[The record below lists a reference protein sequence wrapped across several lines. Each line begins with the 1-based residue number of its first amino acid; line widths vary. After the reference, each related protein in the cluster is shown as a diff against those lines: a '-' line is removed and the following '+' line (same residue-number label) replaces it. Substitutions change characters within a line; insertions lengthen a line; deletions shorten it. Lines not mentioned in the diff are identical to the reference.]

1 MSSIDIPKENLSKQD
16 KINVPLPSKV
26 HKFKKCLIRKSIGI
40 ITPRES
46 DNFPFISFNYDES
59 EKNEDENH
67 QNNSS
72 KNIIKINIVDNNN
85 NIIWSKNPFLIQ
97 PIKMQKEK
105 IENNKEQKIP
115 SFKATQEFIRL
126 IDQDSIEN
134 ILPCKPM
141 LSSTASKTYM
151 LEYSKSKKYKEDSKN
166 FNLSFEESRNSPSSE
181 VTSNKSNNFSRSSTA
196 TNTILEEEDS
206 IYDLRE
212 ILKYQEEHLVV
223 PISQKDNENY
233 KILTM
238 KKLKRKSMPP
248 NKSLRK
254 FAEDMEP
261 KYEKEFRV
269 NNSYYKLLKKKMVHS
284 SMRVYSSSFILG
296 DEKNHVNFMIYRDKD
311 IGVYEYWQ
319 AHIHESRNDEDIE
332 TEDDQ
337 KRLAGI
343 FVLGEIKEAF
353 SFIKN
358 RNVEDIFVNFYRYNK
373 FRSNE
378 ENERINTQILD
389 LKNKIFL

>member
-1 MSSIDIPKENLSKQD
+1 
-16 KINVPLPSKV
+16 
-26 HKFKKCLIRKSIGI
+26 
-40 ITPRES
+40 
-46 DNFPFISFNYDES
+46 
-59 EKNEDENH
+59 
-67 QNNSS
+67 
-72 KNIIKINIVDNNN
+72 
-85 NIIWSKNPFLIQ
+85 
-97 PIKMQKEK
+97 
-105 IENNKEQKIP
+105 
-115 SFKATQEFIRL
+115 
-126 IDQDSIEN
+126 
-134 ILPCKPM
+134 M

-166 FNLSFEESRNSPSSE
+166 FNLSSEEPSNSPSSE
-181 VTSNKSNNFSRSSTA
+181 ITSNKSNNFSRSSTT

-206 IYDLRE
+206 INDLRE

-238 KKLKRKSMPP
+238 KKMKRKSMPP

-254 FAEDMEP
+254 YAEDMEP

-284 SMRVYSSSFILG
+284 TMKVYSSSFILG
-296 DEKNHVNFMIYRDKD
+296 DDKNHINFMIYRDKD

-337 KRLAGI
+337 KKLAGI

-353 SFIKN
+353 SIIKN

-389 LKNKIFL
+389 LKNQIFL

>member
-1 MSSIDIPKENLSKQD
+1 MSSLDIPRENPSKQD
-16 KINVPLPSKV
+16 EINVPLPSKV

-46 DNFPFISFNYDES
+46 DNFPFISFNIDEN
-59 EKNEDENH
+59 EKIEDENH

-72 KNIIKINIVDNNN
+72 KSIIKINIVDNNN

-97 PIKMQKEK
+97 PIKKQMEK
-105 IENNKEQKIP
+105 IENNKEQNIP

-141 LSSTASKTYM
+141 LSSTASKTFM
-151 LEYSKSKKYKEDSKN
+151 LEYSKSKKYKEDAMN
-166 FNLSFEESRNSPSSE
+166 FNSSFEESNNSPSSKIA
-181 VTSNKSNNFSRSSTA
+181 SNKSNNFSRSSTG
-196 TNTILEEEDS
+196 TNTILEEEES
-206 IYDLRE
+206 INDLRE
-212 ILKYQEEHLVV
+212 ILKYQEDHLIV

-238 KKLKRKSMPP
+238 KKMKRKSMPP

-269 NNSYYKLLKKKMVHS
+269 NNSYYKLLKKKIVHS
-284 SMRVYSSSFILG
+284 SMRVYSSLFTLG
-296 DEKNHVNFMIYRDKD
+296 DDKNHVDFMIYRDKD

-337 KRLAGI
+337 KKLAGI

-353 SFIKN
+353 SVIKN

-378 ENERINTQILD
+378 ENERINIQILN
-389 LKNKIFL
+389 LKNSIIL

>member
-1 MSSIDIPKENLSKQD
+1 MSSLDISKEKLSKQD

-46 DNFPFISFNYDES
+46 DNFPFISFNIDES

-85 NIIWSKNPFLIQ
+85 NIIWSKNPFLIE
-97 PIKMQKEK
+97 PIKKQKEN
-105 IENNKEQKIP
+105 IENNKEQNIL

-166 FNLSFEESRNSPSSE
+166 FNSSLEESINSPSSE
-181 VTSNKSNNFSRSSTA
+181 VTSNKTNNFSRSSTV
-196 TNTILEEEDS
+196 TNTILEEDDS
-206 IYDLRE
+206 INDLRE

-238 KKLKRKSMPP
+238 KKMKRKSMPP

-284 SMRVYSSSFILG
+284 TMRVYSSSFILG

-337 KRLAGI
+337 KKLAGI

-353 SFIKN
+353 SVIKN

-378 ENERINTQILD
+378 ENERINTQILN
-389 LKNKIFL
+389 LKNQILL

>member
-46 DNFPFISFNYDES
+46 DNFPFISFNIDES

-85 NIIWSKNPFLIQ
+85 NIIWSKNPFLIE
-97 PIKMQKEK
+97 PIKKQKEK

-134 ILPCKPM
+134 IFPCKPM

-151 LEYSKSKKYKEDSKN
+151 IEYSKSKKYKEDSKN
-166 FNLSFEESRNSPSSE
+166 FNSSLEESINSPSSE
-181 VTSNKSNNFSRSSTA
+181 VTSNKTNNFSRSSTV
-196 TNTILEEEDS
+196 TNTILEEEES
-206 IYDLRE
+206 INDLRE

-223 PISQKDNENY
+223 PISQKDNESY

-238 KKLKRKSMPP
+238 KKMKRKSMPP

-261 KYEKEFRV
+261 KYEKWCI
-269 NNSYYKLLKKKMVHS
+269 SL
-284 SMRVYSSSFILG
+284 
-296 DEKNHVNFMIYRDKD
+296 
-311 IGVYEYWQ
+311 
-319 AHIHESRNDEDIE
+319 
-332 TEDDQ
+332 
-337 KRLAGI
+337 
-343 FVLGEIKEAF
+343 
-353 SFIKN
+353 
-358 RNVEDIFVNFYRYNK
+358 
-373 FRSNE
+373 
-378 ENERINTQILD
+378 
-389 LKNKIFL
+389 

>member
-1 MSSIDIPKENLSKQD
+1 MSSLDIPKENPSKQD
-16 KINVPLPSKV
+16 KIYVPLPSKV
-26 HKFKKCLIRKSIGI
+26 HKSKKCFIRKSIGI
-40 ITPRES
+40 ITPKES
-46 DNFPFISFNYDES
+46 DNFPFISFNSDES
-59 EKNEDENH
+59 EKEDENH
-67 QNNSS
+67 QNNSK
-72 KNIIKINIVDNNN
+72 KNIIKVNIVDNKN

-97 PIKMQKEK
+97 PMKKPKEK
-105 IENNKEQKIP
+105 IENNKEQNIP

-151 LEYSKSKKYKEDSKN
+151 LEYSKSKKYKEDSIS
-166 FNLSFEESRNSPSSE
+166 FNSCFEESINSPSSK
-181 VTSNKSNNFSRSSTA
+181 VTSNKNSNFSRSSTG
-196 TNTILEEEDS
+196 TNTIVEEEDS

-212 ILKYQEEHLVV
+212 ILKYQEEHLPV
-223 PISQKDNENY
+223 PINQKDNENY

-238 KKLKRKSMPP
+238 KKMKRKSMPP
-248 NKSLRK
+248 NKSVRK

-284 SMRVYSSSFILG
+284 TMRVYSSSFILG
-296 DEKNHVNFMIYRDKD
+296 DDKHHVNFMIYRDKD

-337 KRLAGI
+337 KKLAGI

-353 SFIKN
+353 SVIKN

-378 ENERINTQILD
+378 ENERINIQILD
-389 LKNKIFL
+389 LKNKILL

>member
-1 MSSIDIPKENLSKQD
+1 MSSLDIPKDNLSNQD

-26 HKFKKCLIRKSIGI
+26 HKFKKCLIRNSIGI

-46 DNFPFISFNYDES
+46 GNFPFISFNKDEC

-72 KNIIKINIVDNNN
+72 KNIIQINIVDNKN

-97 PIKMQKEK
+97 PIKMQKDK
-105 IENNKEQKIP
+105 IENNREENIP

-166 FNLSFEESRNSPSSE
+166 FNFEESSNSPSSE
-181 VTSNKSNNFSRSSTA
+181 ITSNKSNNFSRSSTN
-196 TNTILEEEDS
+196 TNTILEEDDS

-212 ILKYQEEHLVV
+212 ILKYQEEHLAV

-238 KKLKRKSMPP
+238 KKMKRKSMPP

-284 SMRVYSSSFILG
+284 TMRVYSSSFILG

-337 KRLAGI
+337 KKLAGI

-353 SFIKN
+353 SVIKN

-389 LKNKIFL
+389 LKNKILL